1 MNPLDLLYIPL
12 AAVTA
17 PAWGLKKREGW
28 PERFGKIHRLP
39 APAGGARGRVL
50 LHAVSVGE
58 VAACRELVPMLARE
72 GGGGGADVV
81 VSVTT
86 DTGLR
91 RAKELYGKLERVHVV
106 RYPLDFSWAVER
118 FLDAVRPDVVALVEL
133 EVWPNFVAACAE
145 RGVPIGVINGRLS
158 ARSFKGY
165 RKIRAAIGPT
175 FKRLKFAAV
184 QDADYAH
191 RFEVMGVPRER
202 VTITGTMKWDA
213 VKVKESD
220 QPSAEAIRLAD
231 ELGIDRSR
239 PLIVAGST
247 AEDEEALLHAA
258 TPPGVQLLCAPRKPE
273 HVEAAAAALPGC
285 VRLSKVREGARAGG
299 GDARADRHQEGANA
313 GGRFLVDT
321 IGDLSKAYQLA
332 SVVVM
337 GRSFG
342 SLYGS
347 DPIEPIALG
356 KATLIGPRFGDFESS
371 VRALEA
377 GKGVGITTRENLGS
391 DLARLVAEPE
401 MARELAANG
410 RRVILDHQGASR
422 KHAELLLS
430 LLPSE
435 PIGDRMRK
443 VSDQSLA

>member
-1 MNPLDLLYIPL
+1 MSPP
-12 AAVTA
+12 AAGT
-17 PAWGLKKREGW
+17 
-28 PERFGKIHRLP
+28 
-39 APAGGARGRVL
+39 RGRVL

-58 VAACRELVPMLARE
+58 VSACRELVPMLARE
-72 GGGGGADVV
+72 GGADVV

-91 RAKELYGKLERVHVV
+91 RAKELYGNLERVHVV

-118 FLDAVRPDVVALVEL
+118 FLDAVKPDVVALVEL
-133 EVWPNFVAACAE
+133 EVWPNFVSACAE

-165 RKIRAAIGPT
+165 RKIKAAIGPT
-175 FKRLKFAAV
+175 FRRLKFAAV

-191 RFEVMGVPRER
+191 RFEVMGVPKDRI
-202 VTITGTMKWDA
+202 TITGTMKWDA
-213 VKVKESD
+213 VKLRED
-220 QPSAEAIRLAD
+220 AAPNADALRLAE
-231 ELGIDRSR
+231 ELGIDRTK

-273 HVEAAAAALPGC
+273 HFDDAAAAMPDCA
-285 VRLSKVREGARAGG
+285 RLSKVREGPKAHGL
-299 GDARADRHQEGANA
+299 ADRETDVHKEEKSGRS
-313 GGRFLVDT
+313 GEGRFLVDT

-332 SVVVM
+332 DVVVM

-347 DPIEPIALG
+347 DPIEPIASG
-356 KATLIGPRFGDFESS
+356 KATLIGPRFGDFETS

-377 GKGVGITTRENLGS
+377 GKGVGITTRETLGK
-391 DLARLVAEPE
+391 DLTRLIGDPAE
-401 MARELAANG
+401 AALLAANG
-410 RRVILDHQGASR
+410 RRVIVEHQGASK

-430 LLPSE
+430 LLPTE
-435 PIGDRMRK
+435 PIGARTRK